1 MSARPASRRNNAELG
16 ATRRLL
22 REAGTGTLLPIL
34 LAIGAGLCQA
44 LAVVAIGLGAQA
56 LEDGPLPWSKAV
68 LFWAVLL
75 LLAAMSALA
84 QLSGQ
89 RLVERIAADAAIRV
103 GGGIADS
110 ELTTVEAMGG
120 VRIVDT
126 ISRNASSVRRGAH
139 ALLGLVFAIAQLAGL
154 LGTLLFFAPW
164 TTLLLSAV
172 ALAGYQVQERVR
184 NRSRAIIRQ
193 AEVADTRLAILTRHL
208 VSGFREI
215 IGSRRREADF
225 IANHLMPAAID
236 LTPQRS
242 LARATAI
249 LAGLA
254 TGVALTLVL
263 IAAFIAPALGL
274 TTGVAL
280 AVFVASHTYDGLQ
293 AVVTYLPLVS
303 EAGQAIGR
311 LDGIAVALRQ
321 DALVGASVHTRPR
334 RFDRIE
340 FLGASYRYPAVDA
353 PNLGPFDLSLRNGEL
368 VFITGGNGSGKSTLM
383 KLLTGLYP
391 PASGLVLIDGSVWHP
406 EDQRGLFSA
415 VFTDFHLFEAIP
427 AEDSFDRVRAEAIL
441 ERLELSG
448 QVTVTET
455 GFAASRLSG
464 ARRKRL
470 ALAQALMED
479 RPILVLDE
487 WTADQSPEFRTR
499 FFEDLL
505 PALRREGRTIV
516 AITHDERFFGCC
528 DRLLHLADGKIVSE
542 TKGPADATSD
552 YRAAN
557 VD

>member
-1 MSARPASRRNNAELG
+1 
-16 ATRRLL
+16 L
-22 REAGTGTLLPIL
+22 REAGAGTLLPIL

-56 LEDGPLPWSKAV
+56 LEDGPIPWPVAS
-68 LFWAVLL
+68 LFGAVLL

-89 RLVERIAADAAIRV
+89 RLVERIAATVAVRV
-103 GGGIADS
+103 GGDIVES
-110 ELTTVEAMGG
+110 ELATVEALGG

-126 ISRNASSVRRGAH
+126 ISRNSSTVRRGAH

-154 LGTLLFFAPW
+154 LGTLILFSPW

-172 ALAGYQVQERVR
+172 ALAGYEIQNRVSA
-184 NRSRAIIRQ
+184 RSRVVVRR
-193 AEVADTRLAILTRHL
+193 AEAADTRLAMLTRHL
-208 VSGFREI
+208 VSGFREMM
-215 IGSRRREADF
+215 GSRRREADF
-225 IANHLMPAAID
+225 VANHLMPAATD
-236 LTPQRS
+236 LTAQRS
-242 LARATAI
+242 LARTTAI

-254 TGVALTLVL
+254 TAVALALVL
-263 IAAFIAPALGL
+263 VAAFIAPALGF

-303 EAGQAIGR
+303 EAGQAIDR
-311 LDGIAVALRQ
+311 LDGLAAALRQ
-321 DALVGASVHTRPR
+321 DALVGASVRAAPR

-340 FLGASYRYPAVDA
+340 FLGVSYRYPGADA
-353 PNLGPFDLSLRNGEL
+353 PNLGPFDLSLRKGEL
-368 VFITGGNGSGKSTLM
+368 LFITGGNGSGKSTLM
-383 KLLTGLYP
+383 KLLTGLYQP
-391 PASGLVLIDGSVWHP
+391 TSGLVLVDGAVWHP
-406 EDQRGLFSA
+406 GDRRGLFSA
-415 VFTDFHLFEAIP
+415 VFTDFHLFETLQA
-427 AEDSFDRVRAEAIL
+427 AENFDRGAAEALL
-441 ERLELSG
+441 ERLDLSG
-448 QVTVTET
+448 RVTVTET
-455 GFAASRLSG
+455 GFATPRLSG

-487 WTADQSPEFRTR
+487 WTADQDPEFRAR

-542 TKGPADATSD
+542 TRAPAGGTPDSRATT
-552 YRAAN
+552 
-557 VD
+557 VG